1 MNEDYSKLFT
11 PINLSRYDPRNNS
24 QPYLNAHRV
33 PYRPFLEI
41 TREIENSKE
50 TPRGGWNKD
59 LKLWF
64 PHKSQERGRKTIGYG
79 HKLTKEEEKS
89 GKYSKGLTAHQVDS
103 LYKEDIKEHYSR
115 AKFQFEKLYNKSF
128 DELPAEK
135 QAILIDYEYTGT
147 GPKAFPNFTKALVED
162 DKETLK
168 KEYPRYMGKKP
179 LGTRNSVTKW
189 FLNLRKGGLMAAPR
203 KSRLV
208 KNAEV
213 LNTKRDMRKKVIKST
228 TPAPDIKRKI
238 YKKQDG
244 GILDDQFI
252 SYINVPTPE
261 VNLNSV
267 SMNTYSFDP
276 YSYISHKPFKEEAA
290 EKPAIT
296 ETMETTEPLVAPSI
310 QTSPAPKP
318 VKVDTSNFDPTYGL
332 MKGFIDTATEENL
345 PFRVTSGYRP
355 NAVTS
360 NGSAS
365 WHSKGLALDI
375 TPARGVSWKEFRDRL
390 SKSPKTLRWLKENNI
405 GIIDETSKEMLA
417 KTGGTGAHFH
427 IGRDKLAVETFNKWF
442 PNLS

>member
-1 MNEDYSKLFT
+1 MGEYILRPRTNESLGKRAEYANRVAFLFRDNRYKL
-11 PINLSRYDPRNNS
+11 
-24 QPYLNAHRV
+24 
-33 PYRPFLEI
+33 
-41 TREIENSKE
+41 
-50 TPRGGWNKD
+50 GGS
-59 LKLWF
+59 LK
-64 PHKSQERGRKTIGYG
+64 
-79 HKLTKEEEKS
+79 
-89 GKYSKGLTAHQVDS
+89 
-103 LYKEDIKEHYSR
+103 
-115 AKFQFEKLYNKSF
+115 
-128 DELPAEK
+128 
-135 QAILIDYEYTGT
+135 
-147 GPKAFPNFTKALVED
+147 
-162 DKETLK
+162 
-168 KEYPRYMGKKP
+168 
-179 LGTRNSVTKW
+179 
-189 FLNLRKGGLMAAPR
+189 PR

-213 LNTKRDMRKKVIKST
+213 LNTKRDMRKKVVKST

-375 TPARGVSWKEFRDRL
+375 TPAKGVSWKEFRDRL
-390 SKSPKTLRWLKENNI
+390 SKSPKTLRWLKENNM

-427 IGRDKLAVETFNKWF
+427 IGRDKLAVETFNK
-442 PNLS
+442 